1 MKLLSIATAGLVALT
16 ALAPIGASAQTRVV
30 RETRTVTRT
39 HTGPA
44 FRHRSRTVCHVE
56 RHGPRRVRVC
66 RTVRY

>member
-1 MKLLSIATAGLVALT
+1 MKILSLAAAGFVVLT

-30 RETRTVTRT
+30 ETRTVTRT
-39 HTGPA
+39 HMGPT

-66 RTVRY
+66 RTVNY